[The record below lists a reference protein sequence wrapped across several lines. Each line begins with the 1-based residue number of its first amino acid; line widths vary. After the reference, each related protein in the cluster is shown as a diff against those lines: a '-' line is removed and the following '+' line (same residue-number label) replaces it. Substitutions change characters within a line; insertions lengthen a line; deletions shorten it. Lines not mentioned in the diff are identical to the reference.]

1 MSRVQ
6 VGILHSNTGK
16 MARSELPLQEATLIA
31 IAQINQTGGV
41 LGKLIEPV
49 IVDGASDPQEFQYQ
63 ARKLI
68 QQAQV
73 NTIFGGGTSATRKA
87 VLPVLEEL
95 NAQLWYPWQY
105 EGLESSANIFYTG
118 SCPNQPI
125 ELAVNWLVQK
135 HKKRFYFLGSE
146 DAFSSTANKIIKGQL
161 QLQAGRIVGEEYI
174 SSETTDFTATITNI
188 EQLLPDVVFNT
199 LKEKSNLAFYRQY
212 TESGIPAS
220 EIPILSV
227 TLTATE
233 LQSIG
238 EAAVNHYRSG
248 SYFQSLNTPKN
259 HQFVQNFQ
267 YHYDQELVISE
278 RMETAYTQVYLWK
291 QAVELAESFA
301 VERVR
306 LAALGSN
313 FEAPSG
319 LVRIEPN
326 HHLGRPFR
334 IGRILSSGE
343 CELVTNDNHLIKPLP
358 WLGYEQENLSSSKAV
373 IELLA
378 NVSEKV
384 EYLEQ
389 KSRKLEPAMKQ
400 LKQEIVKRRR
410 VEAVILDSQ
419 AELHVLF
426 AAMTEIIYVL
436 DAQGRYCKIAPTNP
450 AIPYKLASEL
460 IGKTFHEVFEQ
471 EQADI
476 FLDYVQ
482 EALDTEETVKAE
494 YSLTIEGREVWF
506 DASISPIS
514 ADLVIWVARDITKRK
529 QTELALRQ
537 AEGRYRSIFE
547 NTDKGLFQLSLEGR
561 FLSANPA
568 LAILLRYESPEALI
582 TSFTNIDQQLY
593 VEPQRRSQFWE
604 LILTRDRITDFVSQ
618 VYRRDGSIIWISEN
632 AHLVRDEFGKLLYCE
647 GSVIDITER
656 KIWEEALRYQ
666 RQRAE
671 GLLLSILP
679 PPVAKRLKQAES
691 NIADSF
697 DQATVLFA
705 DLVNFTEMA
714 AIIPPTE
721 LVDLLNQIFSE
732 FDQLSDRHLLEK
744 IKTIGDSYMVVG
756 GLPTPMP
763 DQVEAVAEMALDMQN
778 AIAHYKRWDNQPFR
792 LRIGIHTGPVVAGVI
807 GTKKFSYDLWGDTV
821 NVASRMES
829 MGQAGRIQVS
839 KDTYELLKNK
849 YLFMKRGAIL
859 IKGKGELVTYWLIG
873 RKLPGTY
880 TIQGLAT

>member
-1 MSRVQ
+1 MSRVR
-6 VGILHSNTGK
+6 VGILYSKTGK
-16 MARSELPLQEATLIA
+16 MAMSELPLQEAALVA

-41 LGKLIEPV
+41 LGRLIEPV
-49 IVDGASDPQEFQYQ
+49 IADGASEPREFQRQ

-68 QQAQV
+68 TQAQV
-73 NTIFGGGTSATRKA
+73 STIFGCGTSGTRKA

-105 EGLESSANIFYTG
+105 EGLECSTNIFYTG

-125 ELAVNWLVQK
+125 ELAVNWLLQN
-135 HKKRFYFLGSE
+135 HKKRFYLLGSGE
-146 DAFSSTANKIIKGQL
+146 VFSSSANKIIKEQL
-161 QLQAGRIVGEEYI
+161 PEHGGIVVGEEYI
-174 SSETTDFTATITNI
+174 PPKTTEFAAIITNI
-188 EQLLPDVVFNT
+188 EQVLPDLVFNT
-199 LKEKSNLAFYRQY
+199 LNGASNLAFYRQY
-212 TESGIPAS
+212 AESGISPS
-220 EIPILSV
+220 DIPIISV
-227 TLTATE
+227 NITAAE
-233 LQSIG
+233 LENLG

-248 SYFQSLNTPKN
+248 SYFQSLDTPRN
-259 HQFVQNFQ
+259 QQFLQDFQ
-267 YHYDQELVISE
+267 HHYSKKQVISE
-278 RMETAYTQVYLWK
+278 GMETAYTQVFLWK

-306 LAALGSN
+306 AAAVGTS

-326 HHLGRPFR
+326 HHLARPFR
-334 IGRILSSGE
+334 LGRIVPKGQF
-343 CELVTNDNHLIKPLP
+343 ELVTSNNHPIKPLP
-358 WLGYEQENLSSSKAV
+358 WLGRQQENLSSSQTM

-384 EYLEQ
+384 GCLEQ
-389 KSRKLEPAMKQ
+389 KSRQLEPAMKQ
-400 LKQEIVKRRR
+400 LQLEIVKRRR

-419 AELHVLF
+419 AELHALF
-426 AAMTEIIYVL
+426 AAMTELIYVL
-436 DAQGRYCKIAPTNP
+436 DAQGCYLKIAPTNP
-450 AIPYKLASEL
+450 AIPYKLANEL
-460 IGKTFHEVFEQ
+460 IGKTFHEVFEP

-476 FLDYVQ
+476 FLGYIQ
-482 EALDTEETVKAE
+482 EALDTQQTLKAE

-506 DASISPIS
+506 DASVSPIS
-514 ADLVIWVARDITKRK
+514 VDLVIWVARDITKRK
-529 QTELALRQ
+529 QSELALRQ
-537 AEGRYRSIFE
+537 AEERYRSIFE
-547 NTDKGLFQLSLEGR
+547 NTDKGLFQITLEGR

-568 LAILLRYESPEALI
+568 LAILLHYESPEELI
-582 TSFTNIDQQLY
+582 ASFTNIDEQLY
-593 VEPQRRSQFWE
+593 LNPQHRNQFWE
-604 LILTRDRITDFVSQ
+604 LILAHDRITNFVSQ

-632 AHLVRDEFGKLLYCE
+632 AHLMRDAFGKPLYCE

-671 GLLLSILP
+671 GLLLNILP

-714 AIIPPTE
+714 AITSPTK

-732 FDQLSDRHLLEK
+732 FDRLSDQHFLEK

-756 GLPTPMP
+756 GLPNPMP
-763 DQVEAVAEMALDMQN
+763 DQVEAVAEMALDMQE
-778 AIAHYKRWDNQPFR
+778 AIARFKRGDNQPFR

-839 KDTYELLKNK
+839 EHTYKLLKNK
-849 YLFMKRGAIL
+849 YLFMKRGLIF
-859 IKGKGELVTYWLIG
+859 IKGKGEMVTYWLIG
-873 RKLPGTY
+873 RKVR
-880 TIQGLAT
+880 

>member
-1 MSRVQ
+1 MSRVR
-6 VGILHSNTGK
+6 VGILHSKTGK
-16 MARSELPLQEATLIA
+16 MAISELPLQKAALVA

-49 IVDGASDPQEFQYQ
+49 SADGASDPREFQCQ

-73 NTIFGGGTSATRKA
+73 STIFGGGISATRKA

-105 EGLESSANIFYTG
+105 EGLECSPNIFSTG

-125 ELAVNWLVQK
+125 ESAVSWLLQNDR
-135 HKKRFYFLGSE
+135 KRFYLLGSE
-146 DAFSSTANKIIKGQL
+146 GIFSSTANKIIKGQL
-161 QLQAGRIVGEEYI
+161 QENKGIVVAEEYI
-174 SSETTDFTATITNI
+174 SPGTTEFAEIIASIGEVLPNI
-188 EQLLPDVVFNT
+188 IFNT
-199 LKEKSNLAFYRQY
+199 LNGESNRAFYQQY
-212 TESGIPAS
+212 AESEINPS

-227 TLTATE
+227 TLTTAE
-233 LQSIG
+233 LQSLG
-238 EAAVNHYRSG
+238 EAAVNHYWSG
-248 SYFQSLNTPKN
+248 SYFQSLDTSNN
-259 HQFVQNFQ
+259 HRFVQDFR
-267 YHYDQELVISE
+267 HYYGKEQVISE
-278 RMETAYTQVYLWK
+278 EMATAYTQVYLWK

-306 LAALGSN
+306 AAAVGSS

-319 LVRIEPN
+319 LVCIEPN
-326 HHLGRPFR
+326 YHLRKLFR
-334 IGRILSSGE
+334 IGRILSGGQI
-343 CELVTNDNHLIKPLP
+343 ELVTRDSHPIKPLP
-358 WLGYEQENLSSSKAV
+358 WLGHQQENLRNSDTV

-384 EYLEQ
+384 GYLEQ
-389 KSRKLEPAMKQ
+389 KSRQLEPAMKQ
-400 LKQEIVKRRR
+400 LQLEIAKRRR

-419 AELHVLF
+419 AELHALF
-426 AAMTEIIYVL
+426 AAMTELIYVL
-436 DAQGRYCKIAPTNP
+436 DAQGRYLKIAPTNP
-450 AIPYKLASEL
+450 TIPYKLANEL
-460 IGKTFHEVFEQ
+460 IGKTFHDVFEL
-471 EQADI
+471 EQADTLLSYI
-476 FLDYVQ
+476 Q
-482 EALDTEETVKAE
+482 EALETQETLKAE
-494 YSLTIEGREVWF
+494 YSLKIEGREVWF
-506 DASISPIS
+506 DASVSPIS
-514 ADLVIWVARDITKRK
+514 ANLVIWVARDITKRK

-537 AEGRYRSIFE
+537 AEERYRSIFE
-547 NTDKGLFQLSLEGR
+547 NTDKGLFQITLEGH

-568 LAILLRYESPEALI
+568 LAILLRYESPEELI
-582 TSFTNIDQQLY
+582 ASFTNIDEQLY
-593 VEPQRRSQFWE
+593 VRPQDRSQFWE
-604 LILTRDRITDFVSQ
+604 LILAHDRITNFVSQ
-618 VYRRDGSIIWISEN
+618 VYRRDGSIIWILEN
-632 AHLVRDEFGKLLYCE
+632 AHLVRDEFGQPLYCE
-647 GSVIDITER
+647 GSIIDITER

-671 GLLLSILP
+671 GLLLNILP
-679 PPVAKRLKQAES
+679 LPVARRLKQAEN

-714 AIIPPTE
+714 AITSPTE

-732 FDQLSDRHLLEK
+732 FDQLSDQHLLEK

-763 DQVEAVAEMALDMQN
+763 DQVEAVAEMALDMQET
-778 AIAHYKRWDNQPFR
+778 IARFKRQDNQPFR

-829 MGQAGRIQVS
+829 MGQTGRIQVS
-839 KDTYELLKNK
+839 QNTYELLKNK
-849 YLFMKRGAIL
+849 YLFMKRGMIS
-859 IKGKGELVTYWLIG
+859 IKGKGKMVTYWLIG
-873 RKLPGTY
+873 RKVNYRT
-880 TIQGLAT
+880 